1 MQAARSWT
9 SLKKNVNEAGLTR
22 EIRYTVAETAI
33 PEGYVAKITGNASTG
48 YVITN
53 TYESGK
59 LIIQKEFDIEPWEP
73 FVPDDSPLDIPVTKT
88 WNDNNNKDGNRPG
101 AVTVRLLADGQEVAN
116 AQLSEA
122 NGWKTVFTGLPRMT
136 DEKVKINYTI
146 TEDPVEWYEAEIHG
160 FNIRNNYKP
169 VLTSVTVR
177 KLWNDNNDAKKL
189 RPTSIAMTLS
199 NGMSV
204 VLSAQNHW
212 TATIDNLPTKV
223 NGQPVTYTWTEQQV
237 LNYNLTDMVTE
248 NNVTTFTNTI
258 WTRPEPPTTGGR
270 KPKTPGETV
279 EVFEEYETPLGVEVM
294 INHVGDC
301 FD

>member
-1 MQAARSWT
+1 M
-9 SLKKNVNEAGLTR
+9 
-22 EIRYTVAETAI
+22 
-33 PEGYVAKITGNASTG
+33 KI
-48 YVITN
+48 
-53 TYESGK
+53 E
-59 LIIQKEFDIEPWEP
+59 
-73 FVPDDSPLDIPVTKT
+73 
-88 WNDNNNKDGNRPG
+88 
-101 AVTVRLLADGQEVAN
+101 
-116 AQLSEA
+116 
-122 NGWKTVFTGLPRMT
+122 
-136 DEKVKINYTI
+136 YTI
-146 TEDPVEWYEAEIHG
+146 TEDPVDWYEAEIHG

-212 TATIDNLPTKV
+212 TATIDNLPTRV